1 MIDNTDLLIN
11 VSLMVNILIIIL
23 GTKCLVDRNPG
34 FLSEY
39 LSTFSILCL
48 NICLFGSIMW
58 LSILHF
64 PISLL
69 AIAIGI
75 GWAVYARRKRGQS
88 NNSFTYTGNISKGL
102 K

>member
-1 MIDNTDLLIN
+1 
-11 VSLMVNILIIIL
+11 
-23 GTKCLVDRNPG
+23 
-34 FLSEY
+34 
-39 LSTFSILCL
+39 
-48 NICLFGSIMW
+48 MW